1 MFFVA
6 KNTTFSKFVGFNFAT
21 NRIYNVVRI
30 LCHSLTCMQRGIIM
44 FTMFSVISFPYML
57 SVMPESNHRFLNFVH
72 TLLFEIIII
81 LYYVEIRMIQ
91 LLIFVFWKYK
101 KNQDNFKLILMWEK
115 VTSMGS
121 HFSEI
126 RSFMHARMTISKCFE
141 ISHIFGIWKPMCS
154 A

>member
-1 MFFVA
+1 M
-6 KNTTFSKFVGFNFAT
+6 GFNFAT
-21 NRIYNVVRI
+21 SRIYNVVRI

-72 TLLFEIIII
+72 TLLFKII

-141 ISHIFGIWKPMCS
+141 ISKLAKSIWIFNFQKYGKILKHFAS
-154 A
+154 

>member
-1 MFFVA
+1 MNYHEGKNSKINRKIEWFCLLAA
-6 KNTTFSKFVGFNFAT
+6 KNTTFSNLVGFNFAT
-21 NRIYNVVRI
+21 SRIYNVVRI

-101 KNQDNFKLILMWEK
+101 KKIKTNSSWFWCEK
-115 VTSMGS
+115 
-121 HFSEI
+121 
-126 RSFMHARMTISKCFE
+126 K
-141 ISHIFGIWKPMCS
+141 
-154 A
+154 

>member
-1 MFFVA
+1 M
-6 KNTTFSKFVGFNFAT
+6 GFNFAT
-21 NRIYNVVRI
+21 SRIYNVVRI

-72 TLLFEIIII
+72 TLLFKII

-101 KNQDNFKLILMWEK
+101 KIQDNFKLILMH
-115 VTSMGS
+115 TDF
-121 HFSEI
+121 FSNQTWSNKLLLTNI
-126 RSFMHARMTISKCFE
+126 LLLFTFISFQF
-141 ISHIFGIWKPMCS
+141 WKPRNVSCWS
-154 A
+154 FFVSKKTSL